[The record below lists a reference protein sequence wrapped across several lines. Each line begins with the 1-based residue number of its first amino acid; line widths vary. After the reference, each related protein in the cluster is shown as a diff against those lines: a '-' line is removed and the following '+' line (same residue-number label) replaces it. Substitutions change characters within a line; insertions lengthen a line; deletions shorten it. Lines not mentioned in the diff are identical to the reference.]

1 MEVLEGRISVEAALK
16 AHSRRFQMI
25 GLRDGLH
32 DETMPELLQEA
43 EQQGVPIKRLR
54 AEEIDRMACGKTHGG
69 VVALCSGKREP
80 GFDEFYERFKHVFAP
95 CLLLLEGVDD
105 AQNFGFTLRTA
116 EAMGVH
122 AVLLKKHLWDFDSN
136 AVSRASSGA
145 YERMT
150 IVMFEEVDR
159 VLIRLKQHGLM
170 VYGCIANAQK
180 TIYDISLS
188 TGVVLA
194 IGGEKRGLSAAVRNH
209 CHRFIKIPMASA
221 VGSLSLGHA
230 AAIVLAEMM
239 RQRTVSLPDP
249 PSLSAQ

>member
-1 MEVLEGRISVEAALK
+1 MEVLEGRISVEAALV

-25 GLRDGLH
+25 VLRDGLH
-32 DETMPELLQEA
+32 EKTIPIILQEA
-43 EQQGVPIKRLR
+43 EQQGIPIKRLSP
-54 AEEIDRMACGKTHGG
+54 EEIDRMACGKTHGG

-116 EAMGVH
+116 EAMGVN
-122 AVLLKKHLWDFDSN
+122 AILLKKHLWDFDSN

-145 YERMT
+145 YERMPV
-150 IVMFEEVDR
+150 VMFEDVDR
-159 VLIRLKQHGLM
+159 VLIKLKQHGLM
-170 VYGCIANAQK
+170 LYGCIANAQK
-180 TIYDISLS
+180 TIYDISLVS
-188 TGVVLA
+188 GVIVA

-230 AAIVLAEMM
+230 AAIVLAEVM
-239 RQRTVSLPDP
+239 RQRAAAL
-249 PSLSAQ
+249 A